1 MGVFTSA
8 LVVAKAT
15 LNRAKGHPFMT
26 SDHPSHKAI
35 KDQMELVLDSPD
47 FQASPRLKKFFRF
60 LGEEALAGRA
70 SQLKG
75 YTIATTVFERPD
87 TFDAQADPIVR
98 VEAAKLRSRL
108 EHYYYAHKAEDHIYI
123 SLPKGGYIP
132 EFSILP
138 AAEEPIS
145 SIAYAAS
152 WRKTVSA
159 PAGVAVLPFVFTS
172 DGDRTDYFSDGLA
185 EEITVHLTKF
195 EDLTVAS
202 SYSTRQAWI
211 NSEDMSVVAKALNVR
226 FLLHGSVKITGDRI
240 RVIAELVDC
249 DTRSNVWADKFDGCL
264 TANDLFSIQDEIVH
278 QVTSRIADSSGQ
290 IKSTLFKESGP
301 KPPEAVD
308 AYDAILGYHHWAP
321 SFALDR
327 FKYALEALERTVAAD
342 PDYALP
348 AAMLSDI
355 YASDYQLGYDLR
367 PGSLDDSLILANR
380 AVALNSGCQFAYWA
394 LALNYFLRRDQDRFQ
409 HAVTQIIPLNPANT
423 YTMAGAGLLIG
434 MAEDLDKGNAIMQKA
449 VQLNPK
455 LPSWFH
461 IIPFMVHYKAG
472 DYEAALTEALQINT
486 PDCFWDPMLR
496 AAAYGRL
503 GLGSEAEAALKH
515 LLVLQPAF
523 IKQQELFL
531 QALLYSP
538 ELVDLIRQGL
548 TVAGLK
554 I

>member
-1 MGVFTSA
+1 
-8 LVVAKAT
+8 
-15 LNRAKGHPFMT
+15 MT

-60 LGEEALAGRA
+60 LVEEALAGRA

-195 EDLTVAS
+195 EDLAVAS

-211 NSEDMSVVAKALNVR
+211 NSGDTQVVAKALNVR
-226 FLLHGSVKITGDRI
+226 FLLHGSVKITRDRI
-240 RVIAELVDC
+240 RVIAELADC
-249 DTRSNVWADKFDGCL
+249 ETKSNVWADKFDGCL

-278 QVTSRIADSSGQ
+278 QVTARIADSSGQ
-290 IKSTLFKESGP
+290 IKHTLLKESGP
-301 KPPEAVD
+301 KPPEAVS

-327 FKYALEALERTVAAD
+327 FKYALEALERTVAAN

-348 AAMLSDI
+348 AAMLADI
-355 YASDYQLGYDLR
+355 YASDYQLGYGLR
-367 PGSLDDSLILANR
+367 PNGLEDSLILANR
-380 AVALNSGCQFAYWA
+380 SVSLDSGGQFAYWA
-394 LALNYFLRRDQDRFQ
+394 LALNYFLRRDQSRFQ
-409 HAVTQIIPLNPANT
+409 HAAHQIIPLNPANT

-434 MAEDLDKGNAIMQKA
+434 MAEDLDKGNAIMHKA
-449 VQLNPK
+449 LQLNPR

-461 IIPFMVHYKAG
+461 IIPFMVHYRMG
-472 DYEAALTEALQINT
+472 DYESALTEALHINT
-486 PDCFWDPMLR
+486 PDCFWDSMLR
-496 AAAYGRL
+496 AAVYGRL
-503 GLGSEAEAALKH
+503 GMREEGLAALH
-515 LLVLQPAF
+515 ELMRLQPAF
-523 IKQQELFL
+523 VENS
-531 QALLYSP
+531 QALLQSLLFSAQHVDSVRTG
-538 ELVDLIRQGL
+538 LVA
-548 TVAGLK
+548 AGLK
-554 I
+554 EL

>member
-1 MGVFTSA
+1 MV
-8 LVVAKAT
+8 
-15 LNRAKGHPFMT
+15 
-26 SDHPSHKAI
+26 SDPLSPAAI
-35 KDQMELVLDSPD
+35 KTQMELILDSRD

-60 LGEEALAGRA
+60 LVEEALAGRA
-70 SQLKG
+70 SHLKG
-75 YTIATTVFERPD
+75 YTIATTVFGRPD
-87 TFDAQADPIVR
+87 NFDAQADPIVR

-108 EHYYYAHKAEDHIYI
+108 EHYYYACGAEDHIYI

-132 EFSILP
+132 EFSMLAP
-138 AAEEPIS
+138 AEEHRSNNVSVAP
-145 SIAYAAS
+145 
-152 WRKTVSA
+152 WRKIASA

-195 EDLTVAS
+195 EDLAVAS

-211 NSEDMSVVAKALNVR
+211 NSGDMHVVARALNVR

-240 RVIAELVDC
+240 RVIAELADC
-249 DTRSNVWADKFDGCL
+249 ETKSNIWADKFDGLL
-264 TANDLFSIQDEIVH
+264 TANDLFSIQDEIVQ
-278 QVTSRIADSSGQ
+278 QVTSRIADSSGL
-290 IKSTLFKESGP
+290 IKHTLFKESGR
-301 KPPEAVD
+301 KSPETIG

-327 FKYALEALERTVAAD
+327 FQYALEALERTVVAD
-342 PDYALP
+342 PDSALP
-348 AAMLSDI
+348 AAMLADI

-367 PGSLDDSLILANR
+367 PDGLEDSLILANR
-380 AVALNSGCQFAYWA
+380 AVSLNSGCQFAYWA

-409 HAVTQIIPLNPANT
+409 HAVGQIIPLNPANT
-423 YTMAGAGLLIG
+423 YTMAGAGLLVG

-449 VQLNPK
+449 AQLNPR

-461 IIPFMVHYKAG
+461 IIPFMVRYKAG

-503 GLGSEAEAALKH
+503 GLNSESASALKH
-515 LLVLQPAF
+515 LLALQPAF
-523 IKQQELFL
+523 IRQQEQFL

-538 ELVDLIRQGL
+538 EHVDLIRQGL
-548 TVAGLK
+548 AAAGLK
-554 I
+554 A